1 MKTERGFT
9 LLEVMVALAIFATLA
24 AAVTSASQMIL
35 RQSGQ
40 LEARQ
45 MAAWV
50 LDNHMQSLRL
60 QPELLLKPGDGTSAL
75 GGRRWRV
82 EQRASRQ
89 AEHGLWHVELSVR
102 ADDEPARVQRIDGWL
117 RGPS

>member
-24 AAVTSASQMIL
+24 AAVMSASQTIV

-60 QPELLLKPGDGTSAL
+60 LPEGLAKTGDSLVQL
-75 GGRRWRV
+75 GGRRWRI
-82 EQRASRQ
+82 EQRVSRQ
-89 AEHGLWHVELSVR
+89 PEQGLWHVELSAR
-102 ADDEPARVQRIDGWL
+102 ADDEPARVQRLDAWL
-117 RGPS
+117 LGPS